1 MSDFLFFDIEA
12 QQHLRTGVEKL
23 YKAVS
28 QTMGPHGKLALI
40 ERMGQPPHLTK
51 DGATVAKNVKL
62 SNPIESLGAS
72 LIKQASE
79 QTAQTVGDGS
89 TTATVLTRELYNK
102 SIQALQTGIL
112 SSNEMSQLLKS
123 RVEILVEYLK
133 KNAHN
138 ISTNE
143 EIKQIAAVSANGDT
157 KIGDLIAQA
166 ISEVGSAKLVTVQK
180 SKTTQTN
187 LQLVKGVRIERGYI
201 SHYFANGEERNKCT
215 LDEPFVLILNCKLN
229 SLSQLI
235 PVLEKVAASEKSIL
249 VIANDFEDEVIQA
262 MITNVTRGA
271 LKICAIKSPFYGE
284 NRSQILQDLADSL
297 NSKVLN
303 EIDEKQI
310 KNLNLNDLGT
320 CKSAIVSN
328 NETLLVECGKKSV
341 KQSKELA
348 VNDNIKQIDILLQ
361 NKDLSKEEEAFL
373 KQRLIILKGVVAVL
387 SIGAYTES
395 ELLETFDRV
404 DDALHATKAAMD
416 GGFLPGGGL
425 SLVRAGQ
432 FLTNISCNDLKEK
445 TINKIVGDACFSPM
459 KQILKNADLSTDYI
473 IEKVKEQSDFNLG
486 YNITSGEYCDLIK
499 AGVIDPLQVSITAL
513 RNAASA
519 ASSLINIGCVI
530 LDNPQEYQQDV
541 QMVQLAENME

>member
-133 KNAHN
+133 ENAHN